1 MNRIFTIAVLFF
13 VFIFS
18 SCKLKRPSLT
28 STFPGTVSPSIACPG
43 QNITITWDVSSINED
58 CASDPATCKRDPI
71 TIEAS
76 ATGGM
81 SFKQSPAAISG
92 SYSGVATATEDILV
106 SIHAKDKDQDLGT
119 STAKVNIL
127 SPDET
132 LPFDASCEGFCDGEK
147 AAWREMKVNF
157 GESTLSNLIAIKKI
171 KNTTSTPIE
180 FIVYYENGTTA
191 SVNLNASQTSSDFT
205 SRISKITAK
214 AKGTESLGANCASGK
229 APSAITLTVYYGC
242 L

>member
-1 MNRIFTIAVLFF
+1 M
-13 VFIFS
+13 
-18 SCKLKRPSLT
+18 KRNSL
-28 STFPGTVSPSIACPG
+28 SAAFPGTVSPSIACPG
-43 QNITITWDVSSINED
+43 QNITITWDVSSINEGCD
-58 CASDPATCKRDPI
+58 SDPATCKRDPL
-71 TIEAS
+71 TVEAS

-92 SYSGVATATEDILV
+92 SYNGVASGTEDIII

-127 SPDET
+127 APGEM
-132 LPFDASCEGFCDGEK
+132 LPFDGTCEGFCDGEK
-147 AAWREMKVNF
+147 AGWREMKVNF
-157 GESTLSNLIAIKKI
+157 GESTLSNLIAIKRI
-171 KNTTSTPIE
+171 KNTTSTSIE
-180 FIVYYENGTTA
+180 YTVYYENGTYAT
-191 SVNLNASQTSSDFT
+191 VNLSANQTSSDFT

-214 AKGTESLGANCASGK
+214 TKGAETLSSNCATGK

>member
-1 MNRIFTIAVLFF
+1 MNKIFTLSLLLFVL
-13 VFIFS
+13 IFLA
-18 SCKLKRPSLT
+18 CKIKRPSLT

-43 QNITITWDVSSINED
+43 QNISITWDVSSINES
-58 CASDPATCKRDPI
+58 CINDPAACKRDPI

-81 SFKQSPAAISG
+81 SFKQTPAAISG
-92 SYSGVATATEDILV
+92 SYSGVATGTEDIV
-106 SIHAKDKDQDLGT
+106 ISIHANDKDQDLGT
-119 STAKVNIL
+119 GTVKVNIL
-127 SPDET
+127 SPGET

-147 AAWREMKVNF
+147 AGWRDMKVNF

-171 KNTTSTPIE
+171 KNTTTTAIE
-180 FIVYYENGTTA
+180 YTVYYENGTTA
-191 SVNLNASQTSSDFT
+191 TVNLVAAQTSTDFT

-214 AKGTESLGANCASGK
+214 TKGAETLGANCASGK